1 MTLPTTIR
9 TERIRQGLT
18 QKALAAMAGTTHTT
32 ISRLERE
39 CNTRK
44 TTIEAV
50 MRCLGIKAV
59 YAPVGTAGTTQA
71 QQRRKAG
78 SGASVCEHTRRR
90 VSSAKR
96 IKGAGHE

>member
-1 MTLPTTIR
+1 
-9 TERIRQGLT
+9 
-18 QKALAAMAGTTHTT
+18 MAGTTHTT

-59 YAPVGTAGTTQA
+59 YAPARTAGTTQA

-78 SGASVCEHTRRR
+78 SGASVCEHTRQR
-90 VSSAKR
+90 VLSAKR
-96 IKGAGHE
+96 TKGESYE